1 MHAVKPSDAI
11 QEAGKERFSHHLS
24 YRLPGAARG
33 PQRRCPFPPQ
43 KTTYSLF
50 QHTETP
56 NAARPGTPARA
67 AFFFAMVSFVSSE
80 QDHTLIK
87 EKRNGTDHAGKG
99 INGKRDHPKDDF
111 RGHRREPLLSDAIV
125 KNQPRRD
132 S

>member
-11 QEAGKERFSHHLS
+11 QEAGKEVFPSSVPPPPRGCQRPSEAMSFSS
-24 YRLPGAARG
+24 S
-33 PQRRCPFPPQ
+33 
-43 KTTYSLF
+43 KNTYALF